1 MLNLCDFLMKNEF
14 ELENSMNIHTWLQV
28 TLLKKIT
35 NWLS

>member
-1 MLNLCDFLMKNEF
+1 MLNLCDFLMKYEF
-14 ELENSMNIHTWLQV
+14 ELENSMNIQTWLQV